1 MTVLAILKP
10 FAPIRTG
17 FLTRMQDDKSE
28 NNRGGSRGGA
38 KGAQAPPSSPKHL
51 KAPPSSSNA
60 TKCLKQIFNIF
71 THFRDDFNNLV
82 HKDKYY
88 C

>member
-28 NNRGGSRGGA
+28 NNVHFM
-38 KGAQAPPSSPKHL
+38 PKL
-51 KAPPSSSNA
+51 GTFGVALYYTSNE
-60 TKCLKQIFNIF
+60 
-71 THFRDDFNNLV
+71 
-82 HKDKYY
+82 
-88 C
+88 

>member
-1 MTVLAILKP
+1 MNKLLPVQMLYNQCP
-10 FAPIRTG
+10 HF
-17 FLTRMQDDKSE
+17 
-28 NNRGGSRGGA
+28 RGGSRGGA

-71 THFRDDFNNLV
+71 THFRDDFNDLV

>member
-1 MTVLAILKP
+1 M
-10 FAPIRTG
+10 
-17 FLTRMQDDKSE
+17 FLLLINFNVDFHLL
-28 NNRGGSRGGA
+28 RGGSRGD
-38 KGAQAPPSSPKHL
+38 KGAQAPPSSPKHF

-60 TKCLKQIFNIF
+60 TKCLKQNFNIF
-71 THFRDDFNNLV
+71 THFRDDFNDLV